1 VRSGTYGVLR
11 SQEILNRINVFPVAD
26 ADTGANLVATL
37 SAASA
42 ALGRTPPAGIGSAAR
57 AVADAALIGARGNSG
72 AIFAQFFDGL
82 AQGLYRKKEVV
93 AAEFALAATAGV
105 EAAYLAVQDP
115 REGTILS
122 VLRAWAAE
130 LTDQAP
136 VFADFRELLD
146 RALHAARSAL
156 ADTPRQLEVLARSRV
171 VDAGGQGFV
180 YFLEGVVDTLRG
192 QGSPGSA
199 GLAALSFPAAYTGI
213 CGQAG
218 DAVRGYTAGGPMG
231 SGLDRVIDER
241 FRYCAEGLVS
251 GMQVDRRSLQKALS
265 GLGESLVVAGGAA
278 RMRVHLHTNEPRV
291 FRGILEDF
299 GTVDRFKVDDMV
311 EQQTAARA
319 ATIALVT
326 DSTFDLPEA
335 AQLRFG
341 TVMVP
346 LTISIGGREYIDR
359 VELDSGAFYRL
370 ARKSEA
376 LPKSSQPSRG
386 DFRRVYEMLLESFE
400 AVVSVHLSARLSGTY
415 QAALGAAGD
424 VGGERVRVVDSRNVS
439 VGLGLVVEAA
449 GEAINRRLSLD
460 RVVTAAEEAA
470 RCTRVYGAT
479 PSLEYAVKGG
489 RVGARVARLA
499 GLIEL
504 HPVIVF
510 DDEGGAHTDGAHL
523 GFHRA
528 VRGLAE
534 RTARFAK
541 GSDVRLAV
549 THADSPSS
557 AEYLLLQLR
566 RHFPDEDIPMLE
578 SGAVLATHTGLG
590 AVAVGV
596 RLVPDVERDGELS
609 SERGRS

>member
-1 VRSGTYGVLR
+1 VLR
-11 SQEILNRINVFPVAD
+11 SQEILDRINVFPVAD

-37 SAASA
+37 SAASG
-42 ALGRTPPAGIGSAAR
+42 ALGRTPPAAIGSAAR
-57 AVADAALIGARGNSG
+57 MVADAALIGARGNSG
-72 AIFAQFFDGL
+72 AIFAQFLDGL
-82 AQGLYRKKEVV
+82 AQGLHHKKEVV
-93 AAEFALAATAGV
+93 TAEFALAATVGV
-105 EAAYLAVQDP
+105 EAAYQAVQDP

-130 LTDQAP
+130 LTDEASA
-136 VFADFRELLD
+136 FADFRELLD
-146 RALHAARSAL
+146 RALRAARSAL
-156 ADTPRQLEVLARSRV
+156 ADSPRHLEVLARNRV

-199 GLAALSFPAAYTGI
+199 GLEALSFPAAYTGI
-213 CGQAG
+213 CGQVSN
-218 DAVRGYTAGGPMG
+218 AVRGYTAGGPMG

-241 FRYCAEGLVS
+241 FRYCAEGLVA
-251 GMQVDRRSLQKALS
+251 GRQLDRRSLMKTL
-265 GLGESLVVAGGAA
+265 GDLGESLVIAGGAT
-278 RMRVHLHTNEPRV
+278 RMRVHLHTNEPQA
-291 FRGILEDF
+291 FRGVLEDF
-299 GTVDRFKVDDMV
+299 GAVERFKIDDMV

-370 ARKSEA
+370 ARKSEV

-424 VGGERVRVVDSRNVS
+424 VGSERVRVVDSRNVS

-460 RVVTAAEEAA
+460 GVVTIAEEAA
-470 RCTRVYGAT
+470 RSTRVYGAT

-489 RVGARVARLA
+489 RVSARVARLA

-510 DDEGGAHTDGAHL
+510 DDEGGAHADGAHL

-534 RTARFAK
+534 RTAHFAK

-596 RLVPDVERDGELS
+596 RRMPGVEWDGEMS